1 MFTWKKLPWGSQ
13 NCKLHSAPKVC
24 MHTFPL
30 GTNSTKLESPARTVQ
45 SKRFLCQSNW
55 ISNLFWPLVCRTKVR
70 GASNCLASIKHPSC
84 MHATTTTTV
93 RLLTTTM
100 TDFFYHNNHNNIE
113 NDNRRQFALT
123 KCMIVHWLLIII
135 MVIYNN
141 TSLFNFILFI
151 CV

>member
-1 MFTWKKLPWGSQ
+1 MEQLPKQIELNPTQRTELLNRSPEKNFLEVVKTANFTVHQKCACTRSHLAQ
-13 NCKLHSAPKVC
+13 IQQ
-24 MHTFPL
+24 
-30 GTNSTKLESPARTVQ
+30 KLESPARTVQ

-123 KCMIVHWLLIII
+123 KCMIVH
-135 MVIYNN
+135 
-141 TSLFNFILFI
+141 
-151 CV
+151 